1 VASGL
6 VARLDR
12 PSGNTTGFAT
22 YEAALGGKC
31 LELLSEIAPGLKRVA
46 IMVNPDAL
54 RASAHMPSLE
64 RRPGRLRSCQP
75 LRPSIATPKSKR
87 PSSPLGASRGA
98 LNSFERGDVA
108 IEGDTRIGWGVA
120 ERIVSSRLP
129 TGKSL
134 NSGWPESGTATT
146 ISMLETP
153 PD

>member
-54 RASAHMPSLE
+54 RASAHMP
-64 RRPGRLRSCQP
+64 
-75 LRPSIATPKSKR
+75 
-87 PSSPLGASRGA
+87 
-98 LNSFERGDVA
+98 
-108 IEGDTRIGWGVA
+108 
-120 ERIVSSRLP
+120 
-129 TGKSL
+129 
-134 NSGWPESGTATT
+134 
-146 ISMLETP
+146 
-153 PD
+153 